1 MQQLSP
7 TSQSRILIV
16 GYGDLGKKIANAL
29 VLDPRIDAIGVTSRS
44 DELSVRDS
52 NLLRFTAMNHGYP
65 GEVSGHVLDLEDT
78 ASAVDVLDRF
88 EPTMVVNCASV
99 QSWRRLTE
107 LPSALYQELD
117 EAQFGPWLPMH
128 LAPARALGEAVR
140 AHGGSPVVVNCA
152 FPDAVGPVLT
162 PSGLAPTIG
171 GGNVANVVP
180 ALTWSASKVL
190 GLPAG
195 ELQVR
200 LVAQHYYSHR
210 LPRAGD
216 AGDAPAAVEIRHGG
230 RILDISEQ
238 LEAIQLG
245 VSTFCRRTGGIDGQ
259 SLTASS
265 VLSVLR
271 AFLSDR
277 PRLVHAPAPGGLP
290 GGYPVLA
297 SRSGFELSLPEGLTE
312 AEAIS
317 INQQGQYA
325 DGVQAIDPAT
335 GAATIRADKLEILE
349 RHFKV
354 NHDPIEPSTAWQR
367 AHEMHD
373 AFSALQ
379 LARSAA

>member
-1 MQQLSP
+1 MQQINP
-7 TSQSRILIV
+7 TSHTRILIV

-29 VLDPRIDAIGVTSRS
+29 ILDARIDAIGVTSRS
-44 DELSVRDS
+44 EESSFRDS
-52 NLLRFTAMNHGYP
+52 NLLRFTAMNHGY
-65 GEVSGHVLDLEDT
+65 SGDISSHVLDLEDI
-78 ASAVDVLDRF
+78 ASVVAVLDRF

-107 LPSALYQELD
+107 LPSALYRELD

-140 AHGGSPVVVNCA
+140 AHAGSPVVINCA
-152 FPDAVGPVLT
+152 FPDAVGPVLAAA
-162 PSGLAPTIG
+162 GLAPTIG
-171 GGNVANVVP
+171 AGNVANVVP

-195 ELQVR
+195 ELRVR

-216 AGDAPAAVEIRHGG
+216 AGDAAAALEIRHGG
-230 RILDISEQ
+230 RILDISQQ

-271 AFLSDR
+271 ALLTDR
-277 PRLVHAPAPGGLP
+277 PSLVHAPAPGGLP

-297 SRSGFELSLPEGLTE
+297 SRSGFELSLPQGLTE
-312 AEAIS
+312 AEAIG
-317 INQQGQYA
+317 INQRGQYA
-325 DGVQAIDPAT
+325 DGVQDIDPAT
-335 GAATIRADKLEILE
+335 GIATIRTDKLEILE

-354 NHDPIEPSTAWQR
+354 NHDPLEPSAAWQR

-379 LARSAA
+379 LSRSAA